1 MSILI
6 PRAAA
11 GGVPPL
17 AGLANGHRKLY
28 PARMVK
34 KLLHTRMR
42 VNDLA
47 RTVKFYED
55 ALGLKVGRRHTSPRG
70 AQLVFLRTPNSDEEI
85 ELCHLPNSPSVQVQ
99 PDLVHLAFEVEDMAA
114 FAARLEKKGYKLS
127 DGPTRTG
134 SGSVIAFVDAPEGY
148 EVELIQRG

>member
-1 MSILI
+1 
-6 PRAAA
+6 
-11 GGVPPL
+11 
-17 AGLANGHRKLY
+17 
-28 PARMVK
+28 MVK

-85 ELCHLPNSPSVQVQ
+85 ELCHLPGSPAVQVQ
-99 PDLVHLAFEVEDMAA
+99 PDLMHLAFEVEDMAA
-114 FAARLEKKGYKLS
+114 FVAKLGKKGYKLS

-134 SGSVIAFVDAPEGY
+134 SGSIIGFIDAPEGY

>member
-1 MSILI
+1 
-6 PRAAA
+6 
-11 GGVPPL
+11 
-17 AGLANGHRKLY
+17 
-28 PARMVK
+28 MVK